1 MAVILRIVLPLL
13 VKALNEFDYIE
24 GVLQEFAKQS
34 AEQIDEFSLRHT
46 VVLLCITVRM
56 YFPICIL
63 FSTFKLKKY
72 KSV

>member
-34 AEQIDEFSLRHT
+34 AEQLDEFSLRHS
-46 VVLLCITVRM
+46 VVLLCSYRLRESLLNREL
-56 YFPICIL
+56 YC
-63 FSTFKLKKY
+63 
-72 KSV
+72 